1 MIKDTTDDVS
11 NNATVLQSGR
21 PNMTD
26 ALVKE
31 LELKAVRSTFDKFR
45 NDYKLDNADLA
56 AALKVDRRTIQRYRS
71 GDSYPTRRVRNGLVD
86 LREISILLGEIF
98 STQEGAV
105 RWLNTSVPLLK
116 GRRPIDLIQK
126 GKLEEIITALETYA
140 SGAFL

>member
-1 MIKDTTDDVS
+1 
-11 NNATVLQSGR
+11 
-21 PNMTD
+21 MTD

-45 NDYKLDNADLA
+45 NDYKLDNADLG
-56 AALKVDRRTIQRYRS
+56 AALQVDRRTIQRYRS

-116 GRRPIDLIQK
+116 GRLYLSICPWNLADHGSWKPRRK
-126 GKLEEIITALETYA
+126 GPLGRNESAGGDDPE
-140 SGAFL
+140 AFNR

>member
-1 MIKDTTDDVS
+1 MTKDAANDVS
-11 NNATVLQSGR
+11 IKATVLESGR

-31 LELKAVRSTFDKFR
+31 LELKAVRSTFNKFMKG
-45 NDYKLDNADLA
+45 YKLDNADLA

-126 GKLEEIITALETYA
+126 GKLEEVISALETYE